1 MHATNGKLG
10 TPLMNSFVSYD
21 DVKSLDISMNQNAE
35 EEKLLGTPVVNLC
48 KNGV

>member
-1 MHATNGKLG
+1 
-10 TPLMNSFVSYD
+10 MNSFVSYE